1 MLDLVLI
8 LLTVNHGQFLAVSI
22 VKAGLEFVFFC
33 LKYALS
39 IFEDS
44 LGFIKELAI
53 ETFLLAACD

>member
-33 LKYALS
+33 LKYAS
-39 IFEDS
+39 NIFNDS

-53 ETFLLAACD
+53 ETFLLAVWD